1 MLPPSPKCH
10 KIDPEQT
17 YPCPCARR
25 RGKLQPIT
33 LTDAFGCDR
42 CSALFT
48 TEDDGFTLVQL
59 GGIDPYRQMWHW
71 TGNRWQATYRGSA
84 KYETA
89 ILPWHISLTLV
100 AGMLIVLLLLSAD
113 SAFAMPLALLIAI
126 SLLLILLWL
135 LILRQRS

>member
-1 MLPPSPKCH
+1 
-10 KIDPEQT
+10 
-17 YPCPCARR
+17 
-25 RGKLQPIT
+25 

-48 TEDDGFTLVQL
+48 TEDEGFTLVQL

-71 TGNRWQATYRGSA
+71 TGHRWQATYRGSA
-84 KYETA
+84 KYEIA

-100 AGMLIVLLLLSAD
+100 AGMLVVLLLLSAD
-113 SAFAMPLALLIAI
+113 STFAMPLALLIAI

-135 LILRQRS
+135 LILRQRT

>member
-1 MLPPSPKCH
+1 MLPPSPKCQ
-10 KIDPEQT
+10 KIDSEQI
-17 YPCPCARR
+17 YPCPCSRR

-59 GGIDPYRQMWHW
+59 GGVDPYRQMWHW
-71 TGNRWQATYRGSA
+71 MGNRWQASYRGSA

-89 ILPWHISLTLV
+89 ILPWHVSVILV
-100 AGMLIVLLLLSAD
+100 AGMLILLLLLSAD
-113 SAFAMPLALLIAI
+113 SALAMPLALLIAI

>member
-1 MLPPSPKCH
+1 MLPPPPKCQ

-17 YPCPCARR
+17 YPCPCVRR

-71 TGNRWQATYRGSA
+71 TGSRWQATYRGST
-84 KYETA
+84 KYDTA
-89 ILPWHISLTLV
+89 ILPLPISLTLL
-100 AGMLIVLLLLSAD
+100 GGILVLLLLLKAD
-113 SAFAMPLALLIAI
+113 GTLAMPLALLLAI
-126 SLLLILLWL
+126 SLLVILLWL
-135 LILRQRS
+135 LVLRQRT